1 MRASR
6 LLTILLT
13 LQTRGRASASELAN
27 ELAVST
33 RTIHR
38 DIDELTT
45 SGVPVYAERGRDGG
59 FRLLDGYR
67 VKLNGL
73 TSLEAEALA
82 LANLPG
88 PATDLGL
95 GEAVLTA
102 HLKIIAALPQGQR
115 ESAERTMS
123 RFHLD
128 PTGWYQQPDPVPYLP
143 ALARAVWSNQQVKI
157 KYRSWKA
164 DVERTAD
171 PLGLVLKGG
180 NWYLVARVGADKRS
194 FRVSNIL
201 SMSDTGVM
209 VKPPRAFNLADH
221 WTTSSRDFEKS
232 LYTGKAI
239 LRVSREGFRRLGEMP
254 SMVAVAAKAS
264 AGNASRDGWRTVEI
278 PIESVDHAAIELLR
292 LGPHAIVLK
301 PVELAT
307 RIKHAA
313 RDMTALYQDGRKQ
326 KVT

>member
-13 LQTRGRASASELAN
+13 LQTRGSASASELAN
-27 ELAVST
+27 ELGVSS

-45 SGVPVYAERGRDGG
+45 SGVPVYAERGREGG

-102 HLKIIAALPQGQR
+102 HLKIIAALPQAQR

-128 PTGWYQQPDPVPYLP
+128 PTGWYQQPDPVPFLP
-143 ALARAVWSNQQVKI
+143 ALARAVWSNHQVKI
-157 KYRSWKA
+157 RYRSWKA
-164 DVERTAD
+164 DVQRTAD
-171 PLGLVLKGG
+171 PLGLVLKAGA
-180 NWYLVARVGADKRS
+180 WYLVARVGSDTRS

-201 SMSDTGVM
+201 SLAETGTT
-209 VKPPRAFNLADH
+209 VKRPRAFNLADY
-221 WTTSSRDFEKS
+221 WTTWSADFEKS
-232 LYTGKAI
+232 LYAGKAV
-239 LRVSREGFRRLGEMP
+239 LRVSREGLRRLCQMP
-254 SMVAVAAKAS
+254 SAVADAARTS
-264 AGNASRDGWRTVEI
+264 AGQTSRDGWRKVEI
-278 PIESVDHAAIELLR
+278 PIESIDNAAMELLR
-292 LGPHAIVLK
+292 LGPHAVVEW
-301 PVELAT
+301 PAELAD
-307 RIKHAA
+307 RIEEAARQMTMAYQAA
-313 RDMTALYQDGRKQ
+313 RDRNAA
-326 KVT
+326 

>member
-27 ELAVST
+27 ELGVSS

-128 PTGWYQQPDPVPYLP
+128 PTGWYQQPDPVPHLP
-143 ALARAVWSNQQVKI
+143 ALARAVWSNNQVKI
-157 KYRSWKA
+157 TYRSWKA

-180 NWYLVARVGADKRS
+180 NWYLVARVGSDTRS

-201 SMSDTGVM
+201 SMTDTGTT
-209 VKPPRAFNLADH
+209 VKPPRNFDLADY
-221 WTTSSRDFEKS
+221 WTTSSRNFEKS
-232 LYTGKAI
+232 LYSGKAV
-239 LRVSREGFRRLGEMP
+239 LRVSREGFRRLCEMP
-254 SMVAVAAKAS
+254 SMVAAAARTT
-264 AGNASRDGWRTVEI
+264 AGQANRDGWRKVEI
-278 PIESVDHAAIELLR
+278 PIESVDNAAMEVLR
-292 LGPHAIVLK
+292 LGPHAVVLK
-301 PVELAT
+301 PADLVA
-307 RIKHAA
+307 RITENV
-313 RDMTALYQDGRKQ
+313 RDMTALYQDARRP

>member
-13 LQTRGRASASELAN
+13 LQTRGRASASELAD
-27 ELAVST
+27 ELGVSS

-38 DIDELTT
+38 DIDELTI
-45 SGVPVYAERGRDGG
+45 SGVPVYADRGRDGG

-67 VKLNGL
+67 VNLNGL

-128 PTGWYQQPDPVPYLP
+128 PTGWYQQPDAVPYLP
-143 ALARAVWSNQQVKI
+143 ALARAVWSSQQIKI
-157 KYRSWKA
+157 RYRSWKA
-164 DVERTAD
+164 DVQRTAD

-180 NWYLVARVGADKRS
+180 NWYLVARVGTDTRS

-201 SMSDTGVM
+201 SMTDTGTT
-209 VKPPRAFNLADH
+209 VKPPRAFNLADY
-221 WTTSSRDFEKS
+221 WTTSSRSFEKS
-232 LYTGKAI
+232 LYSGKAV
-239 LRVSREGFRRLGEMP
+239 LRVSREGFRRLCDMP
-254 SMVAVAAKAS
+254 SLVAAAARAS
-264 AGNASRDGWRTVEI
+264 AGHHDRGGWRTVEI
-278 PIESVDHAAIELLR
+278 PIESIDHAAIELLR
-292 LGPHAIVLK
+292 LGHNAIVLT
-301 PVELAT
+301 PHDLAS
-307 RIKHAA
+307 RIKETA
-313 RDMTALYQDGRKQ
+313 RGMTALYQDTRKA